1 MTFEQWRQDLYLA
14 CRGLLRVKAFTGTA
28 VARNVPEPSRIRPVG
43 RHDDSRRSV
52 VIIEESTKTLA
63 TANPTHALRRRRTVD
78 EFVPEP
84 LVIALAMIVLHELG
98 EGSS

>member
-1 MTFEQWRQDLYLA
+1 MFLRDGTLFAQPFEARRLELVEI
-14 CRGLLRVKAFTGTA
+14 LS
-28 VARNVPEPSRIRPVG
+28 RNVPEPSRIRPAG
-43 RHDDSRRSV
+43 RHDDSRRAV

-63 TANPTHALRRRRTVD
+63 TANPTHALRRRRPVD